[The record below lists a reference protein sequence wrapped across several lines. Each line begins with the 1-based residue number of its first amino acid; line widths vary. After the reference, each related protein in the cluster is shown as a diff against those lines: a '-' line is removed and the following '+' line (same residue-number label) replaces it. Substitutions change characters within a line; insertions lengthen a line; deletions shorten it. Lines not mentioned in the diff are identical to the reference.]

1 MTESDY
7 LTVTCHEYSRLKEI
21 AERALAQLD
30 DSAYF
35 QAIGSE
41 DNSVAIV
48 VKHMA
53 GNMASRWRD
62 FLTSDGEKPDRNRDG
77 EFLVDAANTRSQLEG
92 FWEAGWSYLFRA
104 IDDLEP
110 GDLRK
115 TVMIRGE
122 PHSVM
127 QALSRQL
134 SHYAYH
140 VGQIVF
146 LAKHHCG
153 DSWNTLSIAK
163 GESETFN
170 AAPETYLETPRSP
183 S

>member
-1 MTESDY
+1 MVDSDY
-7 LTVTCHEYSRLKEI
+7 LTVTRHEYRRLKGI
-21 AERALAQLD
+21 AERAMRQID
-30 DSAYF
+30 DERFFAT
-35 QAIGSE
+35 IGGE

-53 GNMASRWRD
+53 GNMLSRWRD

-77 EFLVDAANTRSQLEG
+77 EFEIGTSNSRAQLEE
-92 FWEAGWSYLFRA
+92 FWEAGWACLFDA
-104 IDDLEP
+104 IDPLEP
-110 GDLRK
+110 ADLSRA
-115 TVMIRGE
+115 VRIRGE

-127 QALSRQL
+127 QAVSRQL

-146 LAKHHCG
+146 VAKHLCG
-153 DSWNTLSIAK
+153 DAWQTLSIAK
-163 GESETFN
+163 GESERFN
-170 AAPETYLETPRSP
+170 AASESYLEQPGS